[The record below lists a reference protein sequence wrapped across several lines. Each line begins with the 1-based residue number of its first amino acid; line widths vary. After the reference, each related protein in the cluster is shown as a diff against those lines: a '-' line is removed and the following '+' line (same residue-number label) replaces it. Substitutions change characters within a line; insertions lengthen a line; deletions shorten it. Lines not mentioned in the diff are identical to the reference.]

1 MVILV
6 GDKYRLGGLKDVIT
20 KRLSDDVK
28 DIETNTNIKGQ
39 ENDIL
44 ALGEASYIIYDIDQ
58 YFNES
63 EEIIEVIKRIQRTN
77 KAKPILYVQSI
88 NPKSEIIKMAV
99 SKQIKRFISE
109 GTTLGEQKDQLEKIL
124 SGYYEAN
131 GREELKDVENKV
143 REDVKS
149 LNEFVGELYD
159 AKQRETEK
167 ENTVIIHKKS
177 TGEVVLN
184 AVGIVIRSILGL
196 VSIGLMTI
204 AVITLIYADTRVP
217 LLNIL
222 NSILKEILSSVGLN

>member
-131 GREELKDVENKV
+131 GREELNSVENEVK
-143 REDVKS
+143 EDVKS
-149 LNEFVGELYD
+149 LNRFVEELYD
-159 AKQRETEK
+159 AKQRENEK
-167 ENTVIIHKKS
+167 EKTIIIHKK
-177 TGEVVLN
+177 TAGEIALDT
-184 AVGIVIRSILGL
+184 VGIVIRSIFGII
-196 VSIGLMTI
+196 SIALMTI
-204 AVITLIYADTRVP
+204 AVITLIYADTRLALFNV
-217 LLNIL
+217 LG
-222 NSILKEILSSVGLN
+222 SILKEVLSMVGLA

>member
-6 GDKYRLGGLKDVIT
+6 GDKYRLGGLKEVIT
-20 KRLSDDVK
+20 KRLADDVK
-28 DIETNTNIKGQ
+28 GIEENTNIKLQ

-63 EEIIEVIKRIQRTN
+63 EEIVDIIKRIQRTN

-88 NPKSEIIKMAV
+88 NPKNEVIKVAV

-131 GREELKDVENKV
+131 GREDVADIEAEVK
-143 REDVKS
+143 EDVKS
-149 LNEFVGELYD
+149 LNKFVEELYD
-159 AKQRETEK
+159 AKKREVEK
-167 ENTVIIHKKS
+167 ENTVIIHKKG
-177 TGEVVLN
+177 TGEIILS
-184 AVGIVIRSILGL
+184 AAGIFIRSIFGL
-196 VSIGLMTI
+196 ISIVLMTI

-217 LLNIL
+217 LFNIL
-222 NSILKEILSSVGLN
+222 NSILREILSSVGLG